1 MAWTAPRTWQPGDIV
16 TAAQLNEQV
25 RDNLLDLRMQ
35 MPVGV
40 VLPFAGTTAPP
51 GWALCEGQAVSRTT
65 HAALFAAVGVTYG
78 AGDGVTTFDL
88 PDLRGRVPVGAS
100 GTDIAGDAPR
110 SARALGA
117 SGGAEEVVLTTD
129 QIPVNRPIQGSS
141 GIPSLHSSGSS
152 SDTRPPDPVGL
163 MQP

>member
-1 MAWTAPRTWQPGDIV
+1 M
-16 TAAQLNEQV
+16 NEQV
-25 RDNLLDLRMQ
+25 RDNLLDLRRQ

-40 VLPFAGTTAPP
+40 VLPYAGSAAPP

-65 HAALFAAVGVTYG
+65 YAPLFAAVGITYG
-78 AGDGVTTFDL
+78 AGDGVTTFNL

-100 GTDIAGDAPR
+100 GADIAGDAPR

-129 QIPVNRPIQGSS
+129 QIPIDRPIQGHS
-141 GIPSLHSSGSS
+141 GIPSRSSSGSS
-152 SDTRPPDPVGL
+152 SDSRPPDPVGL
-163 MQP
+163 MQPWQALSYIIRIEGTE